1 MSVDAR
7 TLRVLSDALAGHPD
21 SPDTLL
27 PWVEAHRLIRRLLI
41 ERDEGWQGGHDV
53 EAAGLHWRLRL
64 MYGEL
69 GGYPFGD
76 AAGARY
82 YHGYDLC
89 QAARLLGQH
98 LPQSSPW

>member
-1 MSVDAR
+1 MPVDAII
-7 TLRVLSDALAGHPD
+7 LRVLSDALADHPD

-27 PWVEAHRLIRRLLI
+27 PWGEADALICLLLV
-41 ERDEGWQGGHDV
+41 ERDEGWQTSHDV

-64 MYGEL
+64 MYGEI

-76 AAGARY
+76 ATGGRY

-89 QAARLLGQH
+89 QAARRLGHQ
-98 LPQSSPW
+98 

>member
-1 MSVDAR
+1 MTMHTFTMR
-7 TLRVLSDALAGHPD
+7 ALADVLADHPD

-27 PWVEAHRLIRRLLI
+27 PWVTAHELIYRLLA
-41 ERDEGWQGGHDV
+41 ERDEGWQPGHAD

-64 MYGEL
+64 VYGDL
-69 GGYPFGD
+69 GGYAFGD

-98 LPQSSPW
+98 HPVYPTP

>member
-1 MSVDAR
+1 MMD
-7 TLRVLSDALAGHPD
+7 TLTMCALGDVLADHPD
-21 SPDTLL
+21 NPDTLL
-27 PWVEAHRLIRRLLI
+27 PWIETHELICRLLA
-41 ERDEGWQGGHDV
+41 ERDEDWQPGHAD

-76 AAGARY
+76 AAGMCY

-89 QAARLLGQH
+89 QAARQLEQH
-98 LPQSSPW
+98 RPAQPA